1 MKLLVLVTGVGRSGT
16 STMAGLLDQLGLYV
30 PGPYLSANDSNPKG
44 FFESRWSVRFH
55 NQIARSAGIHI
66 FDARPDA
73 LDRVQ
78 ETLTPQLRSRLV
90 TFLSRHADRS
100 DQVVVKD
107 PRTVWTQ
114 RLWREAAQEVGL
126 ELRCV
131 TMLRH
136 PAEVVGSRTTYYA
149 GATDDEAQRRYQVL
163 NTARWVNGSL
173 ITERETRG
181 RPRAFVR
188 YADLLADWR
197 SVAAGL
203 EDQLGLRY
211 ALSPEA
217 GDAVDQFIDPGLRR
231 HAVTWDELETP
242 AALRDIAEAVW
253 EQMMVLAD
261 SHGVASNASSRLD
274 ELARAYARHLA
285 DAQAASQDA
294 IPEAEAEARREG
306 AQEERRRL
314 AERETRR
321 RARSPDALRVGEL
334 RSRDLIRVVVQRAVR
349 RGRGPRP

>member
-30 PGPYLSANDSNPKG
+30 PGPYLSANASNPKG
-44 FFESRWSVRFH
+44 FFESRWSVDFH
-55 NQIARSAGIHI
+55 NRITSNAGIHI
-66 FDARPDA
+66 FDGRPEA
-73 LDRVQ
+73 FDRVQ
-78 ETLTPQLRSRLV
+78 ETLTPELRTQLV
-90 TFLSRHADRS
+90 AFLREQADQS

-114 RLWREAAQEVGL
+114 RLWREAAHEVGL

-149 GATDDEAQRRYQVL
+149 GATDEEAQRRYQVL

-181 RPRAFVR
+181 WPRAFVR

-197 SVAAGL
+197 SVAADLEDHLGL
-203 EDQLGLRY
+203 EL
-211 ALSPEA
+211 AHSPEA
-217 GDAVDQFIDPGLRR
+217 REAVDAFIDPGLRR

-242 AALRDIAEAVW
+242 AAVRDVAEGVW
-253 EQMMVLAD
+253 QQMAVLAD
-261 SHGVASNASSRLD
+261 SHGAAPNASVRLD
-274 ELARAYARHLA
+274 ELAQEYGRLIA
-285 DAQAASQDA
+285 DAEAVSHDA
-294 IPEAEAEARREG
+294 IPEAQAEARREG
-306 AQEERRRL
+306 ARDERQRR
-314 AERETRR
+314 AKKEARR
-321 RARSPDALRVGEL
+321 RARSPEAMRVGEL
-334 RSRDLIRVVVQRAVR
+334 RSRDLIRVVVKRAVR
-349 RGRGPRP
+349 RGPRP